1 MKKFSIVSKDD
12 RESLLIAKDI
22 QRRLFNGAMCYSEK
36 SPDIVC
42 VVGGDGAFLT
52 AVHKYINIL
61 DQVVFAGINT
71 GTLGFFIDYTV
82 DEIDQY
88 INDILNKEPQ
98 IERRRLLQADV
109 KSDKGFKSYLGINEI
124 RVENMLRT
132 QTIDVYINDEKLE
145 TFRGSGLCIC
155 SQAGSTAYNRALK
168 GAVIERGLELLQLV
182 EVTGIHHAHYRS
194 LGAPLVLSS
203 GNTIVMKSDYAET
216 SLLCFD
222 RYAINLKG
230 ADTVTVSLSDVTFG
244 IAHYE
249 PVQFIKNLSN
259 LF

>member
-1 MKKFSIVSKDD
+1 MKKFSIVAKDD
-12 RESLLIAKDI
+12 RESLLVAKDI
-22 QRRLFNGAMCYSEK
+22 QRKLFNGAMSYSEK
-36 SPDIVC
+36 CPDLVC

-52 AVHKYINIL
+52 AVHKYINQL
-61 DQVVFAGINT
+61 DSVAFVGINT

-82 DEIDQY
+82 DQIDKF
-88 INDILNKEPQ
+88 IDDILNKEPE

-109 KSDKGFKSYLGINEI
+109 ISEKGRKSYLGINEI
-124 RVENMLRT
+124 RVENMLKT
-132 QTIDVYINDEKLE
+132 QTIEVYINDERLE
-145 TFRGSGLCIC
+145 TFRGSGLCVS

-168 GAVIERGLELLQLV
+168 GAVVERGLEVLQLV
-182 EVTGIHHAHYRS
+182 EVAGIHHAHYRS
-194 LGAPLVLSS
+194 LVAPLVLSG
-203 GNTIVMKSDYAET
+203 GNTIVMKSDYVET

-230 ADTVTVSLSDVTFG
+230 ADTVAVSLSDVTFG

-249 PVQFIKNLSN
+249 PVQFMRNLSD